1 MNYTNLL
8 VLLLIIYLIY
18 RFKNSENFTKPV
30 PTPTPTPTP
39 TPAPAPECRSGITC
53 PKGTIKQCGVNPS
66 KGCQWKS
73 CTEGC
78 CIQQC
83 V

>member
-1 MNYTNLL
+1 MNYTHLL

-18 RFKNSENFTKPV
+18 RFKNSENFTKPAPK
-30 PTPTPTPTP
+30 PTPT
-39 TPAPAPECRSGITC
+39 PAPECRSGTYC
-53 PKGTIKQCGVNPS
+53 PKGTIKQCGNS
-66 KGCQWKS
+66 TKGCQWKS

>member
-18 RFKNSENFTKPV
+18 RFKNSEKFTAPV
-30 PTPTPTPTP
+30 PAPTPTPPSCT
-39 TPAPAPECRSGITC
+39 SGTYC
-53 PKGTIKQCGVNPS
+53 SKGTIKQCGNPRS
-66 KGCQWKS
+66 AKCQWKS

-78 CIQQC
+78 CIEDC
-83 V
+83 LN

>member
-39 TPAPAPECRSGITC
+39 TPAPECRSGITC